1 MTTRILIFLGTL
13 IIGLGIIRYN
23 PQWVSWTGK
32 NQWAENKLGSGG
44 TYTLWKLVAIA
55 IIIFGFLVLIGEFV
69 LAPEKPGAADGT
81 GANPVQEGW
90 KF

>member
-1 MTTRILIFLGTL
+1 MLTKILIFLATL
-13 IIGLGIIRYN
+13 ILGLGIIRYN
-23 PQWVSWTGK
+23 MQWVSWTGK

-55 IIIFGFLVLIGEFV
+55 IIIFGFLVLIGEFT
-69 LAPEKPGAADGT
+69 LAPEKPITDSGS
-81 GANPVQEGW
+81 NSIQNEW